1 MEKIKE
7 ENRCKLCGEPINLD
21 DFESRFEIPQLMAK
35 KHVCFSC
42 AFWIKRKEYD
52 EKLLENY
59 FNNGTTNNS
68 RIPVI
73 TPNWEH
79 WVVKPFQNLLIVDG
93 MSTFS
98 RVIKLE
104 ATRYYMAA
112 VTDDYPN
119 KVWFIDNNNISHQG
133 TIPEHLRHLYTPNG
147 IYLSPMQWKLFQDRK
162 TVTPDEIKNMINEAI
177 I

>member
-1 MEKIKE
+1 METTKD

-21 DFESRFEIPQLMAK
+21 DFKPDFEIPQLMAK
-35 KHVCFSC
+35 KHVCFNC
-42 AFWIKRKEYD
+42 GFWIKRKEYD
-52 EKLLENY
+52 EELIKKY
-59 FNNGTTNNS
+59 FNRATTNDS

-73 TPNWEH
+73 TPTWGH
-79 WVVKPFQNLLIVDG
+79 LVVKPFQSLSIQVG
-93 MSTFS
+93 TFQSTRLDS
-98 RVIKLE
+98 
-104 ATRYYMAA
+104 TRYYMAV
-112 VTDDYPN
+112 VTDAYPN

-162 TVTPDEIKNMINEAI
+162 TVTSDEIKNMINNAI